1 MAHQQVLYSAALSET
16 DVVAAKVVGKALFEA
31 AKWVHQRAALKE
43 TAEVVPKVELMVV
56 DLVASMVIE

>member
-1 MAHQQVLYSAALSET
+1 MLYSAALSEI
-16 DVVAAKVVGKALFEA
+16 DVVAAKVVGKALVEA
-31 AKWVHQRAALKE
+31 AKWVRQRAALKE